1 MRLTRVLIALCPG
14 EMYNCIKAEAL
25 AEADASGSEQLTHP
39 ALVGLRDSAHHT
51 AFLHVGAK
59 VDREAPHILKKVL
72 NTMRSVDRAHWGLLD
87 PHCPVIEQA
96 EAVGAPS
103 VEEGEAGRAY
113 VTA

>member
-1 MRLTRVLIALCPG
+1 MRLRRALIALCPG
-14 EMYNCIKAEAL
+14 EMYSCIKAAAL

-51 AFLHVGAK
+51 AFLHVAAK
-59 VDREAPHILKKVL
+59 VDRELPHILKKVL

-87 PHCPVIEQA
+87 PHYAAVDPA
-96 EAVGAPS
+96 EAVGTPS

-113 VTA
+113 VIV